1 MQRLPSY
8 FALRTLEAA
17 ARHGSYSAAARELGL
32 TQGAVSQQIRGLE
45 AEFGARLFQR
55 RSNQMIPSP
64 AAAKL
69 AAEVRAAIDRLQAA
83 VAEVATAA
91 AQDPLVL
98 SMENRFATR
107 WLGPKLARLLGDPA
121 GANLSLRVEE
131 RVADFTSDEV
141 DAAIRLGRG
150 DWTGLQAERL
160 TTERFWVVC
169 SPDFAARHPIAAPA
183 DLLGVPLIHN
193 PERLWPLLFD
203 PLALPSP
210 PTAGLV
216 LDDSLLVLDA
226 VARGLG
232 AALVRSTLVEED
244 VRAGRLVR
252 PLPAS
257 IPLPTNFIRPGKL
270 VRFVREGDP
279 PPPEYG
285 YFLVWRPDSRKQRR
299 IQALRDWLMAETRST
314 HDEPR

>member
-45 AEFGARLFQR
+45 AQFGTRLFQR
-55 RSNQMIPSP
+55 RGNEMIPSP

-69 AAEVRAAIDRLQAA
+69 ATEVRGAIDQLQAA
-83 VAEVATAA
+83 VADLAIAA

-107 WLGPKLARLLGDPA
+107 WLGPKLARLLADPA

-131 RVADFTSDEV
+131 RVADFTIDEV
-141 DAAIRLGRG
+141 DAAVRLGRG

-169 SPDFAARHPIAAPA
+169 SPDFAAQHPIVTPA
-183 DLLGVPLIHN
+183 DLLEVPLIHN
-193 PERLWPLLFD
+193 PERLWPLLFE
-203 PLALPSP
+203 PHGLPSP
-210 PTAGLV
+210 PQRGLV
-216 LDDSLLVLDA
+216 SDDSLLVLDA

-252 PLPAS
+252 PLRDS
-257 IPLPTNFIRPGKL
+257 IPLPINFIRPGKL
-270 VRFVREGDP
+270 VRFVRKGDP
-279 PPPEYG
+279 PPPEFG

-299 IQALRDWLMAETRST
+299 IQALRDWLVAEARGFA
-314 HDEPR
+314 PNA

>member
-1 MQRLPSY
+1 MQRVPSY

-55 RSNQMIPSP
+55 RGNQMIPSP

-69 AAEVRAAIDRLQAA
+69 AADVRGAMDQLQAA
-83 VAEVATAA
+83 VADLATTV

-107 WLGPKLARLLGDPA
+107 WLGPKLARLLADPA
-121 GANLSLRVEE
+121 GANLSIRVEE
-131 RVADFTSDEV
+131 RVADFTKDEV

-169 SPDFAARHPIAAPA
+169 SPDFAARHEIATPA
-183 DLLGVPLIHN
+183 DLLRLPLIHS
-193 PERLWPLLFD
+193 PERLWELLFG
-203 PLALPSP
+203 PLGLPSP
-210 PTAGLV
+210 PVTGLV
-216 LDDSLLVLDA
+216 SDDSLLVLDA

-232 AALVRSTLVEED
+232 AALVRNTLVEQD
-244 VRAGRLVR
+244 VREGRLVR
-252 PLPAS
+252 PLPDS
-257 IPLPTNFIRPGKL
+257 IPLPINFIRPGKL
-270 VRFVREGDP
+270 VRFVRKGDP

-299 IQALRDWLMAETRST
+299 IHALRDWLVAETR
-314 HDEPR
+314 DLPPVA

>member
-55 RSNQMIPSP
+55 RGNQMIPSP

-69 AAEVRAAIDRLQAA
+69 AAEMRGAMEQLQAA
-83 VAEVATAA
+83 VADLATAA

-107 WLGPKLARLLGDPA
+107 WLGPKLARLLADPA

-131 RVADFTSDEV
+131 RVADFTTDEV

-160 TTERFWVVC
+160 TTERFWIVC
-169 SPDFAARHPIAAPA
+169 SPDFAARHQIATAA
-183 DLLGVPLIHN
+183 DLLAVPLIHN
-193 PERLWPLLFD
+193 PERLWQLLFD
-203 PLALPSP
+203 PLGLPSP
-210 PTAGLV
+210 PPTGL
-216 LDDSLLVLDA
+216 LSDDSLLVLDA

-244 VRAGRLVR
+244 VRGGRLVR
-252 PLPAS
+252 PLPDS
-257 IPLPTNFIRPGKL
+257 IPLPINFVRPGKL
-270 VRFVREGDP
+270 VRFVRDGDP
-279 PPPEYG
+279 PPPDFG
-285 YFLVWRPDSRKQRR
+285 YFLVWPADSRKQRR
-299 IQALRDWLMAETRST
+299 ILALRDWLSAEVRAAGL
-314 HDEPR
+314 DA